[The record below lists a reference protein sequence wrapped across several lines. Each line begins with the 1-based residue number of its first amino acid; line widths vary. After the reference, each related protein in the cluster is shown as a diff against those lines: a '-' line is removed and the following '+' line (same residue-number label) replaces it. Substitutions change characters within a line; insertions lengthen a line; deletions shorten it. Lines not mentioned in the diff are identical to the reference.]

1 MELRA
6 ISPED
11 AQAIAA
17 LVQGLPRMQEPILLI
32 CGCPEDHDRANVYL
46 GRVDSPLAGGG
57 AAVEVRREQ
66 GGWVVAGVGC
76 WVA

>member
-1 MELRA
+1 MELHA
-6 ISPED
+6 VSPED

-17 LVQGLPRMQEPILLI
+17 LVQGLPDLQQPILLI
-32 CGCPEDHDRANVYL
+32 HGEGRDRAEVYL
-46 GRVDSPLAGGG
+46 GHVHGHLAGGG

-66 GGWVVAGVGC
+66 GGWVVVGVGC

>member
-6 ISPED
+6 VSPED

-17 LVQGLPRMQEPILLI
+17 LVQGLPDTQQPILLI
-32 CGCPEDHDRANVYL
+32 CGCREDPDRADVFL

-66 GGWVVAGVGC
+66 GRWVVAGVGC